1 MLSKFILVP
10 SSRGPRVGNKSQVCA
25 GLWVEAWQA
34 RIERFRIL
42 RRHHHLLLLI
52 VVVDETTTTNTKNTH
67 FSIFVDDDIIKI
79 NKSEHIIALILVIGE
94 VFETLLSY
102 VV

>member
-1 MLSKFILVP
+1 MKP
-10 SSRGPRVGNKSQVCA
+10 GRRGSNAFVFFV
-25 GLWVEAWQA
+25 V
-34 RIERFRIL
+34 II
-42 RRHHHLLLLI
+42 HHLLII

-67 FSIFVDDDIIKI
+67 FSIFVDDDIKMI

-102 VV
+102 V